1 MPIKLPASARQIK
14 ARGNKYGA
22 TRVQMDGFTFASKAE
37 SRRYIELK
45 ALEASGHITD
55 LKLQPVFVLAPGVK
69 YTGAARATP
78 PLRYQA
84 DFSYVNFI
92 GETMVEDV
100 KGGPTTG
107 VFRMKKHL
115 MLAVLGIEVT
125 EVRMR

>member
-45 ALEASGHITD
+45 ALEAAGRITD
-55 LKLQPVFVLAPGVK
+55 LKLQPVFVLAPRVK

-78 PLRYQA
+78 PLRYVA
-84 DFSYVNFI
+84 DFSYVDHLGRRI
-92 GETMVEDV
+92 IQDV
-100 KGGPTTG
+100 KGKTTDAY
-107 VFRMKKHL
+107 RIKKHL